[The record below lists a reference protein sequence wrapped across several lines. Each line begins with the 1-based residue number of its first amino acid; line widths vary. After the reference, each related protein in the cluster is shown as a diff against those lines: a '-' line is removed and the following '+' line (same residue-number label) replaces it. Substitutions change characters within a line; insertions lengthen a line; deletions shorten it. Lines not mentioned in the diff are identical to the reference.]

1 MLRFF
6 SFFPNGNSQDLCKVN
21 KKSIFARKTGHPEEC
36 IELEMLF
43 PSEYPNDP
51 PFIRVLQPR
60 FALRSGHV
68 TIGGRWSA
76 LLFSLCPRSSSYCVS
91 AAFAWTC

>member
-1 MLRFF
+1 M
-6 SFFPNGNSQDLCKVN
+6 N
-21 KKSIFARKTGHPEEC
+21 KKSFFARKTGHQEEC

-68 TIGGRWSA
+68 TIGGR
-76 LLFSLCPRSSSYCVS
+76 
-91 AAFAWTC
+91 